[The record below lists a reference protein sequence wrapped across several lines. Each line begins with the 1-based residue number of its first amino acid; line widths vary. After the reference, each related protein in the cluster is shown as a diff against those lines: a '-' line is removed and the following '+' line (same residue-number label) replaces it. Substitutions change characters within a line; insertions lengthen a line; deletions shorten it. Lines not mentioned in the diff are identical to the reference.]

1 MTTTTES
8 SSVRVVDR
16 TLDIIEALA
25 GAPHGM
31 QLNVLSEAVGLHK
44 ATVYRL
50 LQSLANRCYVVKD
63 EDTGKY
69 RLTMRLFD
77 LSSQI
82 LGGFNLLG
90 VARPFLERLSDET
103 HEVVHLVAR
112 ENTEVIY
119 LHKEDPSGSVVKMNS
134 RIGSRIPLYC
144 TGVGKSILAELS
156 EEDLEAVWQAS
167 DIIPRT
173 HRTITTLE
181 DMRRELENVRQLG
194 YAVDDE
200 ENEVGVRCV
209 AAAIRNTYG
218 IPFAAISISAA
229 VQRMPVET
237 MRQYGQTV
245 IATADEISRRFGYE
259 AGAQRLRES

>member
-1 MTTTTES
+1 MANTTES

-31 QLNVLSEAVGLHK
+31 QLNALSEAVGLHK

-63 EDTGKY
+63 EETGKY

-82 LGGFNLLG
+82 LGGSNLLG
-90 VARPFLERLSDET
+90 VARPFLERISDEA
-103 HEVVHLVAR
+103 HEVVHLVVR
-112 ENTEVIY
+112 ENTEVVY
-119 LHKEDPSGSVVKMNS
+119 LCKEDPCSSVVQMSS

-144 TGVGKSILAELS
+144 TGVGKSILAGLGDEEL
-156 EEDLEAVWQAS
+156 EEVWQAS
-167 DIIPRT
+167 NVVPRT
-173 HRTITTLE
+173 YRTITTLE
-181 DMRRELENVRQLG
+181 DMRRELEEVRRRG

-209 AAAIRNTYG
+209 RRPSE
-218 IPFAAISISAA
+218 IPMGSPSPPSAFQPPCSGCRPRPSA
-229 VQRMPVET
+229 T
-237 MRQYGQTV
+237 MVRP
-245 IATADEISRRFGYE
+245 
-259 AGAQRLRES
+259 